1 VNSSRSHRSGRR
13 RSALLDTALLAA
25 LLVLPLA
32 ACAPGPAPTSTGT
45 APTGTAG
52 TPTGTETPT
61 AGPAITID
69 SPVADSPVTVPVTAR
84 GTADTVEGALVIDLL
99 DGAGQTL
106 CVRHITATSGSGTP
120 GTWQSDLAFPPPEE
134 EETVTFRAYEL
145 SAEDGSETNVVERTL
160 TLTTERPPI
169 IITTPAC
176 GASISPGGSLEVTGR
191 AMVPEAQFTLELR
204 DPAGAAVLTQQVT
217 AADGTEESDF
227 SSTLSVPAGLTG
239 GFYDLVGFDNS
250 LKDGSVQ
257 YEFPV
262 QLLVQ

>member
-1 VNSSRSHRSGRR
+1 MSSSRSHRSGRR
-13 RSALLDTALLAA
+13 HTALLGA
-25 LLVLPLA
+25 LLVLPVA
-32 ACAPGPAPTSTGT
+32 ACAPGPAPNTTST
-45 APTGTAG
+45 APTDTAG
-52 TPTGTETPT
+52 TSTATPT
-61 AGPAITID
+61 ATPTVGPAITID
-69 SPVADSPVTVPVTAR
+69 SPVADSPVTIPVTAR
-84 GTADTVEGALVIDLL
+84 GTADTFEAALVIDLL
-99 DGAGQTL
+99 DESGQTL

-120 GTWQSDLAFPPPEE
+120 GTWQSDLAFPPPEDE
-134 EETVTFRAYEL
+134 EAVTLRAYEL
-145 SAEDGSETNVVERTL
+145 SAEDGSETNVVERSL

-176 GASISPGGSLEVTGR
+176 GASVAPGGTLEVTGR

-204 DPAGAAVLTQQVT
+204 DPAGAAVLTQEVT
-217 AADGTEESDF
+217 AASGTEESDF
-227 SSTLSVPAGLTG
+227 SSTLAVPAGLTG

>member
-1 VNSSRSHRSGRR
+1 MNSSRSHRAGRSR
-13 RSALLDTALLAA
+13 TALLAA

-32 ACAPGPAPTSTGT
+32 ACAPGPAPTGTGTTGAAGT

-52 TPTGTETPT
+52 TESPT

-84 GTADTVEGALVIDLL
+84 GTADTFEAALVIDLL
-99 DGAGQTL
+99 DAAGQTL
-106 CVRHITATSGSGTP
+106 CVRHLTATSGSGTP

-134 EETVTFRAYEL
+134 EETVTLRAYEL
-145 SAEDGSETNVVERTL
+145 SAEDGTETNVVERSL
-160 TLTTERPPI
+160 TLTTERPPV

-176 GASISPGGSLEVTGR
+176 GTRIAPGGSLEVTGR

-227 SSTLSVPAGLTG
+227 SSTLSVPADLPG